1 MLGAMKNVLSYP
13 SFGGVTPREQLAFVR
28 EVFGLSKTEL
38 ARIFR
43 VKRQAVDQWE
53 TGVPAERSA
62 QVNRLVELG
71 QFLQRRLVPM
81 RIPEIVR
88 TPGKSLGG
96 KTMLEVLRDQGVEP
110 IYEYVVK
117 LAAYA
122 GA

>member
-1 MLGAMKNVLSYP
+1 MKSALSYP
-13 SFGGVTPREQLAFVR
+13 TFGGVTPREQLAFVR